1 VPAGKESWTGP
12 SIEDEPRI
20 LRVQPVRPHGLRV
33 LLHLDRGDPLDV
45 MLEALE
51 LSRLGVGDSL
61 PSARRH
67 HLAGL
72 DADVRVRDAALN
84 LISHRARTRAEL
96 TRRLR
101 QKGFPPERVDQCLDR
116 LESKRLIDDAAVAA
130 AFVRDRLRHRPR
142 GRARLSSELRAKGI
156 DDDLVQSAIDRV
168 FEDESVTDRELA
180 LEVAEKW
187 IDRQGEATL
196 SALAGDRQSDG
207 WERARRRLN
216 GYLTRRGFRGD
227 TLRAA
232 IDRAVELAGST
243 R

>member
-1 VPAGKESWTGP
+1 VPAGEASRIGA

-20 LRVQPVRPHGLRV
+20 LRVQPRGLRV
-33 LLHLDRGDPLDV
+33 LLHFDRGDPLDV
-45 MLEALE
+45 TLEALE
-51 LSRLGVGDSL
+51 LCRLGVGDSL

-67 HLAGL
+67 HLESL
-72 DADVRVRDAALN
+72 DADIRVRDSALN
-84 LISHRARTRAEL
+84 LLSYRARTRAEL
-96 TRRLR
+96 ARRLR
-101 QKGFPPERVDQCLDR
+101 QKGFPPERIDPCLDR
-116 LESKRLIDDAAVAA
+116 LESNGLIDDAAVAA
-130 AFVRDRLRHRPR
+130 AFIRDRLRHQPR
-142 GRARLSSELRAKGI
+142 GRARLSSELRAKGV
-156 DDDLVQSAIDRV
+156 DGDLVRSAIDRV

-196 SALAGDRQSDG
+196 SALANDRQSDG